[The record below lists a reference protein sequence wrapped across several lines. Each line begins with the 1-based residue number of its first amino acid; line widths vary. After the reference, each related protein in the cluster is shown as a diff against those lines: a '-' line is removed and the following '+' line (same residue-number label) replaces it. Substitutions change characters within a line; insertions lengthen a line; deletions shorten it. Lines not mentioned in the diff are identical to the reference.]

1 MKKEI
6 KEQYKE
12 ELEEMSNNELL
23 FEFDFCCSKIE
34 RLIKLHNNDS
44 FYQTRLSGEIIRK
57 GICKEEIL
65 SRMGG
70 KK

>member
-1 MKKEI
+1 
-6 KEQYKE
+6 
-12 ELEEMSNNELL
+12 MSNNDLL
-23 FEFDFCCSKIE
+23 FEFDFCCSEIE

-44 FYQTRLSGEIIRK
+44 FYQSRLSSEIIRK

-70 KK
+70 NK